1 MPITSSHFTLSNTV
15 STQIVPPDNMQHDV
29 ILHNQTKSSN
39 EYIWVGASSATAG
52 TADGI
57 QIDPGQNIYIT
68 LPPNDELWARST
80 PNGLVVDVMDIR
92 QAD

>member
-1 MPITSSHFTLSNTV
+1 MPITNKHFTLSNTT
-15 STQIVPPDNMQHDV
+15 STQIVPPDNMQHQV

-39 EYIWVGASSATAG
+39 EYIWVGGSAATAG
-52 TADGI
+52 TADGMH
-57 QIDPGQNIYIT
+57 IDPGDTLYIT
-68 LPPNDELWARST
+68 VPPEDELWARST